1 MEKFTKRNINLA
13 LNVRLVILLRF
24 IVLSLNLTQTHISA
38 QGLYASSRPREGLV
52 CFTPWRLFLDRDFRT
67 VGSYGRNYNNETK

>member
-13 LNVRLVILLRF
+13 LNVRLAILLRF
-24 IVLSLNLTQTHISA
+24 IVLSLNLTQTRISA

-52 CFTPWRLFLDRDFRT
+52 CFTP
-67 VGSYGRNYNNETK
+67 